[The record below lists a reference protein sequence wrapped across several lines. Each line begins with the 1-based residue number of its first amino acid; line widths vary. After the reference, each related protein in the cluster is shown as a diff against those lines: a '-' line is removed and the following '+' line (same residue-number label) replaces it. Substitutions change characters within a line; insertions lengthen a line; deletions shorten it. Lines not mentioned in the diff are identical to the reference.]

1 MFSSCFLI
9 VSENRVAIISPR
21 LMDSFLKSSFFFVNR
36 RTFPVERRKSASL
49 TITGKASNAN
59 ANQGTPGPHA
69 VSLLV
74 TYLVLFNL
82 KTTLHSDNMA
92 DTN

>member
-9 VSENRVAIISPR
+9 VSENRVA
-21 LMDSFLKSSFFFVNR
+21 VNR
-36 RTFPVERRKSASL
+36 RTFPVERRESASL

-59 ANQGTPGPHA
+59 ANMGTPGSHA
-69 VSLLV
+69 VSLLA
-74 TYLVLFNL
+74 TYLALFNL
-82 KTTLHSDNMA
+82 KTTFHNDNMA